1 MTYMNINPYKG
12 LRKFIICMPGSD
24 DKLDFLKSLLD
35 FLKFLIFPIISM
47 VIISLLVTFNI
58 IDQVIGTLIGFFII
72 TTLFIL
78 YYLKQKRKQEKTTQ
92 KYQKRRF

>member
-1 MTYMNINPYKG
+1 
-12 LRKFIICMPGSD
+12 MPSSD

-35 FLKFLIFPIISM
+35 FLKFLIIPIISI
-47 VIISLLVTFNI
+47 VFISLLVTFNI
-58 IDQVIGTLIGFFII
+58 IDQVIGILIGFFII

-78 YYLKQKRKQEKTTQ
+78 YHLKQKRKQEKTTQ